1 MTEQIY
7 VGNTPWVA
15 KDEEVHGA
23 YMEINGKTFYKISN
37 VNMMRPFFMSI
48 VSPSDHWLFMSS
60 NGGVTAG
67 RRTPETA
74 LFPYET
80 DDKITLNQK
89 NTGGKAILKVR
100 RNGRTTIWEP
110 FSERYN
116 GIYRLE
122 RNLYKSME
130 GSVVIF
136 EEYNLDVELQVRS
149 TWTTSDRFGF
159 VRQIQVLNKGKEQ
172 VQIEF
177 VDGIQNILP
186 FGVSSHIQMTR
197 SNLVD
202 AYKKN
207 ELDTKTGIG
216 IFSLSSMIV
225 DRAEP
230 SEALRASV
238 VWSAG
243 LETEHILLSSMQLE
257 AFRRGKGLSNEELVR
272 AEKGAYFIHA
282 TVDLEPDRSARW
294 YIVADVNRS
303 LADLTE
309 LRKVINETENLSAL
323 LDEDMEVNRTA
334 LRKKLGKA
342 DGLQLTN
349 EQLSTGRHM
358 SNVLYNIMRGGTFED
373 QYRIEK
379 KDLLKYVKSVN
390 KKVYKA
396 SKDDLETL
404 GTAFSLQELNAF
416 LSERNDIDLQ
426 RICSEFLPLSFSR
439 RHGDP
444 SRPWNHFTINVKD
457 EHGREV
463 KSYEGNW
470 RDIFQN
476 WEALSYSFPGYLQG
490 MINRFL
496 NASTIDGYNP
506 YRITSDGI
514 DWEVSDPNDPW
525 SYIGY
530 WGDHQIVYLLR
541 LLTMF
546 KEFAPGKLEE
556 MLNKP
561 AFVYANVPYK
571 IRGYDAIL
579 MNPRETIDYDNS
591 LAKKIQERV
600 EDLGEDGK
608 MSWDAEGNLVRA
620 NMCEKLLVTSLT
632 KLYNFIPEAGI
643 WLNTQ
648 RPEWNDANNA
658 LVGNG
663 VSVIT
668 LCYLRKFLIFFSDL
682 LDSSGLDELELNK
695 PVSDLMDALSRG
707 FSTREDLL
715 SQGFNDE
722 ERRTLM
728 DRFGIAGEHYRTS
741 AYSGFLGNKQRVKI
755 QDIKAF
761 MHLALRFVDQSIGV
775 NEREDGLF
783 HSYNLLHL
791 SPDKASISHLYEM
804 LEGQVAIL
812 SSGYLNA
819 AESKR
824 VLDALRSSAMFRDD
838 QYSYLLYPDRKLS
851 SFLEKNKIV
860 QQRLDDSALVR
871 RLVDDGNKDLIRQG
885 IDGAYHFNG
894 DFHNA
899 NDVVRALNRLAAS
912 GYAEEVQAERS
923 HILAL
928 FEELFNHEAF
938 TGRSGT
944 FYGYEGLGCIYWHM
958 VSKLLVS
965 IQEVIWSMD
974 EDASEAVFGQLAE
987 HYFEVRAGIGINKNP
1002 KVYGA
1007 FPTDPYSHTPKNK
1020 GAQQPGMTG
1029 QVKEDVL
1036 NRWAELGVRVEN
1048 GRLSFKPRFL
1058 RVTEF
1063 LPEPKTF
1070 EYYGLDHEWKTIAVD
1085 AGAMAFTYCQVPVV
1099 YHKAETDAITLYM
1112 KNGEQRKIEGNAL
1125 SVEESKHVFHRD
1137 KEIVRIDV
1145 KLAQRRILD

>member
-1 MTEQIY
+1 MAEQIY
-7 VGNTPWVA
+7 VGENPWVA
-15 KDEEVHGA
+15 ADAEVTGG
-23 YMEINGKTFYKISN
+23 YVEIDGRTFYKISN
-37 VNMMRPFFMSI
+37 VNMMRPFFMTI
-48 VSPSDHWLFMSS
+48 VGPSDHWLFMSS

-67 RRTPETA
+67 RRSPETA

-89 NTGGKAILKVR
+89 NTGGKAIIKVR

-116 GIYRLE
+116 GVYRLA
-122 RNLYKSME
+122 RNLYKSLE
-130 GSVVIF
+130 GSVVVY
-136 EEYNLDVELQVRS
+136 EEYNLDVQLQVRS
-149 TWTTSDRFGF
+149 KWTTSDRFGI
-159 VRQIQVLNKGKEQ
+159 VREVEVLNMSDES
-172 VQIEF
+172 VQIDF
-177 VDGIQNILP
+177 VDGVQNVLP
-186 FGVSSHIQMTR
+186 FGVSSQIQMTR

-207 ELDTKTGIG
+207 ELDQETGIG

-243 LETEHILLSSMQLE
+243 LKTENILLSSLQLE
-257 AFRRGKGLSNEELVR
+257 AFRRGKTLENEDLVR

-282 TVDLEPDRSARW
+282 KEELQANASTNW

-309 LRKVINETENLSAL
+309 LRKTIMEADDLPKVIV
-323 LDEDMEVNRTA
+323 EDMEVNRLA
-334 LRKKLGKA
+334 LRKKIALA

-349 EQLSTGRHM
+349 DKLSTGRHL

-373 QYRIEK
+373 QYLIQK
-379 KDLLKYVKSVN
+379 SDLLKYVKHAN
-390 KKVYKA
+390 RKVYKEV
-396 SKDDLETL
+396 KQDLEGL
-404 GTAFSLQELNAF
+404 NEIFSLQELNLF
-416 LSERNDIDLQ
+416 LDTEDSIDLR

-444 SRPWNHFTINVKD
+444 SRPWNHFTIDVKND
-457 EHGREV
+457 YGEKV

-476 WEALSYSFPGYLQG
+476 WEALAYSFPEYIQG

-506 YRITSDGI
+506 YRITLEGI

-541 LLTMF
+541 LLNISKF
-546 KEFAPGKLEE
+546 YHPGELES
-556 MLNKP
+556 MLNTP

-579 MNPRETIDYDNS
+579 MNPSETIDYDTD

-600 EDLGEDGK
+600 EEIGEDGK
-608 MSWDAEGNLVRA
+608 MSWDSEGNLVRA
-620 NMCEKLLVTSLT
+620 TMCEKLLVTSLT

-668 LCYLRKFLIFFSDL
+668 MCHLRKFLIFFSDL
-682 LDSSGLDELELNK
+682 LKSSGLEEVDVNK
-695 PVSDLMDALSRG
+695 PVADLMYALSRG
-707 FSTREDLL
+707 FAGREHLL
-715 SQGFNDE
+715 DEGFDNK
-722 ERRTLM
+722 ERRKLM

-741 AYSGFLGNKQRVKI
+741 AYSGFLGNKKQVKVETI
-755 QDIKAF
+755 TSFLSI
-761 MHLALRFVDQSIGV
+761 ALKYIDQSIGV
-775 NEREDGLF
+775 NERQDGLY
-783 HSYNLLHL
+783 HSYNLLQL
-791 SPDKASISHLYEM
+791 SDGEAAISNLYEM

-819 AESKR
+819 AQSMR
-824 VLDALRSSAMFRDD
+824 VLDALRASDMFRED

-860 QQRLDDSALVR
+860 HQRLDDSVLVR
-871 RLVDDGNKDLIRQG
+871 KLVESGNKELIRQG
-885 IDGAYHFNG
+885 IDGVYHFNG

-899 NDVVRALNRLAAS
+899 NDVKRALNRLEYA
-912 GYAEEVQAERS
+912 GYAEEVQEERDF
-923 HILAL
+923 ILAL
-928 FEELFNHEAF
+928 FEELFDHEAF

-958 VSKLLVS
+958 VSKLRLS
-965 IQEVIWSMD
+965 IQEVIASM
-974 EDASEAVFGQLAE
+974 EMEGTEAVFGQLVQ
-987 HYFEVRAGIGINKNP
+987 HYFEVRAGIGLNKNP
-1002 KVYGA
+1002 AVYGA

-1029 QVKEDVL
+1029 QVKEDVI
-1036 NRWAELGVRVEN
+1036 NRWAELGVRVRE
-1048 GRLSFKPRFL
+1048 GRLNFRPRFL
-1058 RVTEF
+1058 RFSEF
-1063 LPEPKTF
+1063 LTEPGIF
-1070 EYYGLDHEWKTIAVD
+1070 EYYSLNEEWKTLDIPAR
-1085 AGAMAFTYCQVPVV
+1085 ALAFTYCQIPVI
-1099 YHKAETDAITLYM
+1099 YKMADRDAITLIYR
-1112 KNGEQRKIEGNAL
+1112 NGKTSEMEGNAL
-1125 SVEESKHVFHRD
+1125 PLAESKEVFEHSNNID
-1137 KEIVRIDV
+1137 RIEVEVASD
-1145 KLAQRRILD
+1145 RILK